1 MIFFFCFVFCSDS
14 QLDYSRHSSLDYRK
28 VMIFIY
34 LFIILHTIIIKELV
48 HILVCY
54 YVFSQLYLQVLQEN
68 GDLKEKLQ
76 ETQLQLNESKVHLE
90 KLKQVR
96 GIFILS

>member
-1 MIFFFCFVFCSDS
+1 MSN
-14 QLDYSRHSSLDYRK
+14 
-28 VMIFIY
+28 
-34 LFIILHTIIIKELV
+34 IKA
-48 HILVCY
+48 LVCY

-96 GIFILS
+96 GVFILS